1 MVATNLYPTIL
12 LYSLFL
18 QTYFRIFWTF
28 ILNASSEKKAAALT
42 AHLAD
47 HAPRTWQRMLSG
59 RRLNLLDPSPMDI
72 EIEDIALGLARNTR
86 WNGQTQGVHAWS
98 VAQHSDFVV
107 DIVRRLQPKAT
118 PDILMAAK
126 LHDASEYV
134 THDLITPL
142 KAVVGDVF
150 KEVENRLL
158 QAIRLRFGLSAV
170 MPASTEALVKNAD
183 KIAAATE
190 AVQLAGFSNVEARTV
205 LGFREKP
212 LSDVK
217 LVPVPAAEA
226 EKAFL
231 DGFRTLEAAMM
242 LQRR

>member
-1 MVATNLYPTIL
+1 MSAPSRETSVRL
-12 LYSLFL
+12 
-18 QTYFRIFWTF
+18 
-28 ILNASSEKKAAALT
+28 AA
-42 AHLAD
+42 

-59 RRLNLLDPSPMDI
+59 RRLNLLDPSPVDI

-86 WNGQTQGVHAWS
+86 WNGQTKGDHGWS
-98 VAQHSDFVV
+98 VAQHSDLVV
-107 DIVRRLQPKAT
+107 DIVRRLESRAGA
-118 PDILMAAK
+118 DVLLAAK

-158 QAIRLRFGLSAV
+158 QAIRLRFGLPPELPGETAR
-170 MPASTEALVKNAD
+170 LIKRAD

-190 AVQLAGFSNVEARTV
+190 AVQLAGFTAEEARSV

-217 LVPVPAAEA
+217 LIPLPVAEA
-226 EKAFL
+226 ERQFL
-231 DGFRTLEAAMM
+231 DGFRTLEKALT
-242 LQRR
+242 LQKR

>member
-1 MVATNLYPTIL
+1 M
-12 LYSLFL
+12 S
-18 QTYFRIFWTF
+18 
-28 ILNASSEKKAAALT
+28 ASRESKSAALS
-42 AHLAD
+42 ARLAD

-59 RRLNLLDPSPMDI
+59 RRLNLLDPSPLDI

-86 WNGQTQGVHAWS
+86 WNGQTRGAHAWS

-107 DIVRRLQPKAT
+107 DIVRRLRPRAT
-118 PDILMAAK
+118 ADVLMAAK

-150 KEVENRLL
+150 EEVETRLL
-158 QAIRLRFGLSAV
+158 QAIRLRFGLAATL
-170 MPASTEALVKNAD
+170 PTSTQTLIKDAD

-190 AVQLAGFSNVEARTV
+190 AVQLAGFSEQEARTV

-217 LVPVPAAEA
+217 LTPVPVADA

-231 DGFRTLEAAMM
+231 DGFRKLEVAMTL
-242 LQRR
+242 QSR